1 MLDVVIKGGT
11 VVDGTGAEGFAADIG
26 VKDGRIVAIRST
38 ADGGVTVV
46 ISGTQVPMSISV
58 SDELVASGAAKA
70 SAELTAAL
78 KSAHAKSG
86 KYAQDKMASLY
97 DEMGLSA
104 GMAGM
109 GDAPK

>member
-1 MLDVVIKGGT
+1 MARDDAL
-11 VVDGTGAEGFAADIG
+11 
-26 VKDGRIVAIRST
+26 
-38 ADGGVTVV
+38 
-46 ISGTQVPMSISV
+46 Q
-58 SDELVASGAAKA
+58 AAKA

-86 KYAQDKMASLY
+86 KYAQEKMASLY

>member
-1 MLDVVIKGGT
+1 MFPNTLSSCCCYVTQATCGDKNGAGAGT
-11 VVDGTGAEGFAADIG
+11 SAVTDGDCGASYIYDPSKSASPCAGATCD
-26 VKDGRIVAIRST
+26 
-38 ADGGVTVV
+38 
-46 ISGTQVPMSISV
+46 
-58 SDELVASGAAKA
+58 ASGADKA

-86 KYAQDKMASLY
+86 KYAQEKMASLY

-109 GDAPK
+109 GEPPK